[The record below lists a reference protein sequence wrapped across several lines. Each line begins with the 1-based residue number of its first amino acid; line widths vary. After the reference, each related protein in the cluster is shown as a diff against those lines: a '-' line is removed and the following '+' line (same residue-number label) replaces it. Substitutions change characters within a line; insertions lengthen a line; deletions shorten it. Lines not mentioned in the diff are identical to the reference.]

1 MLTPSKH
8 FHEVIAR
15 SRVGSSRKTC
25 TGGLLAKVSRLVKFG
40 LPLCIFELL
49 SIASTL
55 LTCLKGIAF
64 QTM

>member
-15 SRVGSSRKTC
+15 SGVGSSRKTC

-55 LTCLKGIAF
+55 LTCLKGARF